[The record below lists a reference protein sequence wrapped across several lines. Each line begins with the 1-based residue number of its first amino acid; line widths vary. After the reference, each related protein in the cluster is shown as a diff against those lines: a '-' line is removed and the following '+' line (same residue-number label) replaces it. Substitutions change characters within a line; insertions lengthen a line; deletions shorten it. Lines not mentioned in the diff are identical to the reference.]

1 MIKKYIVLEN
11 APYRELA
18 DFIIYTKS
26 GLGEFKSKAFFY
38 KIVKAIQSIHQKGIC
53 HRDIKME
60 NILLTENFIP
70 KIGDFG
76 NAAENKTNL
85 DSYFRSIPY
94 AAPELLKF
102 IPYEGFAVDIFS
114 LGVTL
119 IYLTFYFPGFT
130 QASKKCKFY
139 KKIIQNDRE
148 SYLTMIKPFI
158 NEELSEEFKD
168 LYFKMVAV
176 KPKDRPSIQE
186 ILDHPW
192 FKSYLEMNDEQ
203 KKNLDDQIK
212 TEFEGRI
219 DKIKDRITQEI
230 EESNIKSEDI
240 ITKSFNDEYNY
251 FKPDLKP
258 KKVLENFDM
267 PFCIKIKGCVDPC
280 KFMNHF
286 YGKMLETFKDEN
298 CFLKADKNKLKL
310 NVVFEENEDEEKGK
324 EENKAIKGNEISI
337 KIKLYQSND
346 GLLLKLFKVDGSK
359 KNFYDKFIEI
369 SKIVK
374 KCF

>member
-1 MIKKYIVLEN
+1 
-11 APYRELA
+11 
-18 DFIIYTKS
+18 
-26 GLGEFKSKAFFY
+26 
-38 KIVKAIQSIHQKGIC
+38 
-53 HRDIKME
+53 
-60 NILLTENFIP
+60 
-70 KIGDFG
+70 
-76 NAAENKTNL
+76 
-85 DSYFRSIPY
+85 
-94 AAPELLKF
+94 
-102 IPYEGFAVDIFS
+102 
-114 LGVTL
+114 
-119 IYLTFYFPGFT
+119 
-130 QASKKCKFY
+130 
-139 KKIIQNDRE
+139 
-148 SYLTMIKPFI
+148 MIKPFI

-192 FKSYLEMNDEQ
+192 FKSYLEMNVEQ

-267 PFCIKIKGCVDPC
+267 SFCNKIRGCVDPC
-280 KFMNHF
+280 NFMNHF

-298 CFLKADKNKLKL
+298 CFLKL
-310 NVVFEENEDEEKGK
+310 
-324 EENKAIKGNEISI
+324 I
-337 KIKLYQSND
+337 KINLN
-346 GLLLKLFKVDGSK
+346 
-359 KNFYDKFIEI
+359 
-369 SKIVK
+369 
-374 KCF
+374 